1 MAFLGQTISAADL
14 PVGDN
19 SFDVLPA
26 GEYTSSIRTAELCNT
41 KAGNGQ
47 YIKLQLAISGPS
59 HAGRVVF
66 TNINVSNP
74 NAKAE
79 EIGRQQLGDIMRAI
93 GLPQLNDTD
102 QLVGGSMAIKLSVKD
117 DPTYGKSNEVK
128 AFKAVNGSA
137 PPMPSA
143 QASGAAKPAAAAG
156 SAPPWAKR

>member
-1 MAFLGQTISAADL
+1 MALLGQTIIAADL
-14 PVGDN
+14 PVGEK

-26 GEYTSSIRTAELCNT
+26 GEYTSSIRTAELCTT

-47 YIKLQLAISGPS
+47 YIKLQLSISGPS

-66 TNINVSNP
+66 ANINVR
-74 NAKAE
+74 NASQKAE

-93 GLPQLNDTD
+93 GVLQLNDTD

-117 DPTYGKSNEVK
+117 DPQYGKSNEVK

-137 PPMPSA
+137 PPMPSS

-156 SAPPWAKR
+156 SAPPWARR